1 MHNVLIDSGSNSLWL
16 TSDKCFGAVDDEIEG
31 GSPVGEQRCD
41 NVMSKPYRVEDSA
54 VGRFYESVI
63 TGTDGSQLT
72 YYMQERSEAGEVEI
86 KYG

>member
-1 MHNVLIDSGSNSLWL
+1 
-16 TSDKCFGAVDDEIEG
+16 
-31 GSPVGEQRCD
+31 
-41 NVMSKPYRVEDSA
+41 MSMPYRVEDSA

-86 KYG
+86 KYGQGLVHGVKAVDKVCFFGNKPSNDTIFGEKIEDEMA